1 MTSEISP
8 ALFPFFSCCFIKVQF
23 SYTYRSAAAA
33 ILLRNFKAVS
43 LLLVLNVCRIVP
55 HMYWKLCNSF
65 HTSLY
70 CKNQLRYINKLCGQI
85 AGFLV
90 SNQLVHILTTG
101 FLRFVNG
108 IPHVLTH
115 FRVACK
121 DKGWPYINHK
131 VSQVCGWHTPCP
143 DTFRVA
149 CKDKRLALY

>member
-1 MTSEISP
+1 MKLLYCLHLFLVCSINAWNICQLIFDTRRMTSEISP

-23 SYTYRSAAAA
+23 SYTYRSADAA

-121 DKGWPYINHK
+121 DK
-131 VSQVCGWHTPCP
+131 
-143 DTFRVA
+143 
-149 CKDKRLALY
+149 RLALY